1 MDQGTG
7 TGDSDYTVITMIAY
21 DQFDNPFTDDFT
33 LVAEDDSCFFSKAA
47 GGMSISDVL
56 TAPITGT
63 AQVYFSCM
71 NAGLKTIYINQGAS
85 TVGSLVVT
93 VTQVVSC
100 EAVLSILGPDASGGL
115 IIGFDNPTLMVTV
128 QDLVGDP
135 VDLATVSFQDSSMIN
150 GVDKMSNAEGI
161 VTYVPAPLTTP
172 GTDYFYVQVLGS
184 SCEPQYFSPLVWWWG
199 VNCPATI
206 VTTSATILATDEPFI
221 LSGTWYPYT
230 GASLT
235 GATVNINIGDN
246 TIPIVL
252 NDDGTWTYTIYW
264 NEGYGDSML
273 VSVNIPGTLSPCTF
287 SYTVTW
293 TQPQPDCIP
302 GFSSL
307 TITPSNPQV
316 DSPPTVSIQVLDS
329 LMNPIPNVSYTF
341 SSVSRAG
348 TGAAFSWS
356 GITNGNGLD
365 SFSYWNDDYGASPD
379 NVQVMLV
386 GTMSSCSITATVN
399 WIVDVS

>member
-47 GGMSISDVL
+47 GGMPISDVL

-100 EAVLSILGPDASGGL
+100 EAVLSILGPDASGAL

-128 QDLVGDP
+128 QDLAGDP

-161 VTYVPAPLTTP
+161 VTYAPAPLTTP

-252 NDDGTWTYTIYW
+252 NDDGTWTYTINW

-293 TQPQPDCIP
+293 TDPQPDCQA
-302 GFSSL
+302 GLSAL
-307 TITPSNPQV
+307 WITPSDPQV
-316 DSPPTVSIQVLDS
+316 GTNPTINIQILDS
-329 LMNPIPNVSYTF
+329 LSNPIPNISYSFF
-341 SSVSRAG
+341 SISRQG
-348 TGAAFSWS
+348 TDAAFSWT
-356 GITNGNGLD
+356 GTTGANGYD
-365 SFSYWNDDYGASPD
+365 SFSYPNNGYGVFADD
-379 NVQVMLV
+379 VQ
-386 GTMSSCSITATVN
+386 ATVTGTTSQCVLTLTVF
-399 WIVDVS
+399 WSTPVT